1 MRQPMAYQT
10 YLHVIKIRGNTLRSY
25 AGQCQS
31 RIFTLHARGFSYFH
45 DRWNGLLSE
54 VKLTVLSYNERI
66 IFKFLEDQHHLKD
79 QEKQVC
85 EFKSN
90 YIIFDLDLDSGS
102 SSLALERNGFPWPH
116 NVKQMLIVGMLGLDL

>member
-1 MRQPMAYQT
+1 MTLSHEIQD
-10 YLHVIKIRGNTLRSY
+10 YLLN
-25 AGQCQS
+25 
-31 RIFTLHARGFSYFH
+31 
-45 DRWNGLLSE
+45 
-54 VKLTVLSYNERI
+54 YNERI

-90 YIIFDLDLDSGS
+90 YIIFDLDLDC